1 MKVIHQKMIVIAISL
16 LVLIAMMYSSDLF
29 ASSTTKVEESY
40 ETVSFDIETA
50 IVNRGFV
57 IDFKGD
63 IAMMLE
69 NTTNVS
75 DSSEKVYK
83 HAGFWQF
90 CSAAITRKLVEKSPD
105 NLGHCPFVIFAYE
118 TVAEPGHVTIGY
130 RPLSGEPGSDS
141 TITEVND
148 LLASI
153 VKDAS

>member
-63 IAMMLE
+63 IAMMLQ
-69 NTTNVS
+69 S
-75 DSSEKVYK
+75 
-83 HAGFWQF
+83 
-90 CSAAITRKLVEKSPD
+90 
-105 NLGHCPFVIFAYE
+105 
-118 TVAEPGHVTIGY
+118 
-130 RPLSGEPGSDS
+130 RPLSFCD
-141 TITEVND
+141 IR
-148 LLASI
+148 L
-153 VKDAS
+153 